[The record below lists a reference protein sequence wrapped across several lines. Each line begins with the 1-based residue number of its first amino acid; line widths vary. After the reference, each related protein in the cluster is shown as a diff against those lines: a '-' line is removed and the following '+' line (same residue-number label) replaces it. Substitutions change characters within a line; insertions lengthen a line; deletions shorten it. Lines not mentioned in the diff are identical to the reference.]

1 LQKRRAQMERQ
12 VELQWQEL
20 EAQKMNEHD
29 EKLRTKLLAEYEK
42 KIANQQVVK
51 EQLFEYKLKY
61 IKRYQEEQLEGHLIK
76 RQAQEELEQEKRKEH
91 EKRLRMVDQQ
101 EGFKRANEELHK
113 QMQQEKLKDI
123 EHQNKIEQYAHK
135 KD

>member
-1 LQKRRAQMERQ
+1 MERQ

-61 IKRYQEEQLEGHLIK
+61 I
-76 RQAQEELEQEKRKEH
+76 
-91 EKRLRMVDQQ
+91 
-101 EGFKRANEELHK
+101 
-113 QMQQEKLKDI
+113 
-123 EHQNKIEQYAHK
+123 
-135 KD
+135 